1 MNDFFTLLTEITEN
15 GKLWDVFPFLK
26 DKILHIL
33 THVSHP
39 KAGTFVGG
47 LLAPSATH
55 QSMRPVSRKHEGW
68 GENQGSV
75 VSEADCQLSTITYN
89 HRCAL
94 SPGILTSLEAFHEHI
109 VPLNTS
115 EAQLVRKL

>member
-1 MNDFFTLLTEITEN
+1 MNDFFTSLTEITEN
-15 GKLWDVFPFLK
+15 SKLQDAFPVLK
-26 DKILHIL
+26 HKILHIL
-33 THVSHP
+33 THVFHP
-39 KAGTFVGG
+39 TAGTFVGR
-47 LLAPSATH
+47 LLAPSATLP
-55 QSMRPVSRKHEGW
+55 SMRPANRKHEGF

-75 VSEADCQLSTITYN
+75 VSEADCQLSTVTYS

-115 EAQLVRKL
+115 EAQLIRTL